1 MIKTQVLLWK
11 TIEGNRRLRVRV
23 RVRGFFYFILNSP
36 PLTYDVTC
44 SVTLLGW
51 KEYQKAM
58 SDEHPPNNGN
68 NNNIVIAN
76 HNNKI
81 KIK

>member
-1 MIKTQVLLWK
+1 MKN
-11 TIEGNRRLRVRV
+11 NRRLRVRV
-23 RVRGFFYFILNSP
+23 RVRGFFYFVLNSP